1 MHHPLKVSTPFL
13 LLTSL
18 VSAATVKL
26 GDTTIIGEDIP
37 TKGLEF
43 YGGIPFAEPPVGN
56 LRLKPPVLKTSLDTS
71 TFNAT
76 TFGAECLQVPLFG
89 SPVPPDLLL
98 SEDCLNINV
107 IRPADIDSNTSLPI
121 MMYFSGGGF
130 VTDAPARLNGSEI
143 VARSV
148 ARGTP
153 IIYVGFNYRLG
164 PLGFPAGAEAAE
176 KGALNLGL
184 KDQLAAMK
192 WVQQNI
198 AAFGGDKDKV
208 TLFGF
213 SAGSIS
219 ISTLYLNSNLE
230 KYARAVIMESGFAGT
245 TFTFNAT
252 RRQNDWDNFVA
263 AIPECQDADPN
274 NTFDCLRRDDLNTTD
289 LIQAINSTLS
299 QADEQFPFVP
309 TFDGPDGLVPG
320 LPSKTLKKGRFSK
333 IPFIAG
339 DVLDEGTL
347 FASSVIAIDEE
358 TLREALIA
366 NFTLSP
372 GSSTCDLDDAVDTI
386 LELYPDIPALGSPFN
401 TGNETFGLS
410 PTFKRLSAI
419 YNDVMF
425 HFPRRSM
432 TRTLARAGVKAYGY
446 QLSYPELN
454 PLPPL
459 GVVHSTD
466 INYLFGFAS
475 LPPSFVPS
483 PSAAQVSEQI
493 IDYWVSFATSLDP
506 NDGLGSDRP
515 VWPQYTVDEPVLL
528 QLNGTST
535 GPLPDT
541 YRNKQFKFVNSNPV
555 IFRH

>member
-1 MHHPLKVSTPFL
+1 MHHPLKLLSSFL

-18 VSAATVKL
+18 VSPATVRL
-26 GDTTIIGEDIP
+26 GDTTIVGEDII

-43 YGGIPFAEPPVGN
+43 YGGIPFAEPPIGS
-56 LRLKPPVLKTSLDTS
+56 LRLKPPVLKTSPDTS

-76 TFGAECLQVPLFG
+76 AFGAECLQVAIFG
-89 SPVPPDLLL
+89 APDPSSLPH
-98 SEDCLNINV
+98 SEDCLKINV
-107 IRPADIDSNTSLPI
+107 IRPAGINSSTSLPV
-121 MMYFSGGGF
+121 MMYVYGGGF
-130 VTDAPARLNGSEI
+130 QIDFPPHLNGSAI

-153 IIYVGFNYRLG
+153 VIFVNFNYRLG
-164 PLGFPAGAEAAE
+164 PLGFPVGAEAAE

-184 KDQLAAMK
+184 RDQLAAME

-208 TLFGF
+208 TLFGI

-219 ISTLYLNSNLE
+219 ISTHYLSPSLE
-230 KYARAVIMESGFAGT
+230 KYARAVILESGVAGT
-245 TFTFNAT
+245 IFTFNAT
-252 RRQNDWDNFVA
+252 RRQDDWNNFVA
-263 AIPECQDADPN
+263 AIPQCQDAGQN
-274 NTFDCLRRDDLNTTD
+274 NTFDCLRRDDLNTTELLRAMTSSLD
-289 LIQAINSTLS
+289 QAGEL
-299 QADEQFPFVP
+299 FPFAP
-309 TFDGPDGLVPG
+309 TFDGPDGLVPE
-320 LPSKTLKKGRFSK
+320 LPSEMLRKGRYSK

-339 DVLDEGTL
+339 NVLDEGTI
-347 FASSVIAIDEE
+347 FASPVNTTNEE

-372 GSSTCDLDDAVDTI
+372 GSSTPDLDNAVDTV
-386 LELYPDIPALGSPFN
+386 LKLYPDIPALGSPFN

-410 PTFKRLSAI
+410 TTYKRLSAI
-419 YNDVMF
+419 YNDMMF
-425 HFPRRSM
+425 HFPRRSW
-432 TRTLARAGVKAYGY
+432 TRTLAKAGVKAYGY

-454 PLPPL
+454 PTPAL
-459 GVVHSTD
+459 GVAHGSDVG
-466 INYLFGFAS
+466 YVFGFAS
-475 LPPSFVPS
+475 FPPSFVPS
-483 PSAAQVSEQI
+483 PSAARVSEQI

-515 VWPQYTVDEPVLL
+515 VWPQYTVDKPVLL

-541 YRNKQFKFVNSNPV
+541 YRNKQFKFIDSNPV